1 MASSPFL
8 NLLSI
13 LAFVTTVGLFFCGIP
28 ICRQIWKRRD
38 TAEISGAP
46 FLMGVLGGT
55 CWCVYGYLKK
65 DHTVMYVT
73 GAQIVLYSIYTVF
86 YWFMTKK
93 KLMISIKV
101 ATLVAICASLV
112 ALVHFFDHK
121 VFHPLGIICMTL
133 NTMDFAAPLA
143 GLKVVIRRRATSTL
157 PLPLCIANFLVSSE
171 WFVYGL
177 LVWDFYL
184 ITPNGIGSFLAFCQL
199 ILFAVLPRKPLQRA
213 PILRL
218 IDFVRNSCCCCC
230 IDKTLDLESAAVV
243 TAEKKSSAIDT
254 IGIHRMS
261 SRMSNKH
268 RWSSRM
274 ITNVVGEVENVIQ
287 KVHGDQFGYK
297 LNKEDEEG
305 NSTDSGTLTPV
316 DEKPT
321 TTVAVTAASGG
332 GTVQLQGVQSGTPEP
347 ERKMEDE
354 EQLDIDDVDD
364 DDDQSEEDGEH
375 AEYDGTAQD
384 GIIAADLAFPLTI
397 RDPEQLLRLS
407 RQCQSDRLKLHKKQ
421 KMAKKGGS
429 GMFGGSLQTGH
440 FRAMRRHAQQ
450 STNADGLPT
459 IDELSTQ
466 LQQHIK
472 RAASAPNICEEAK
485 TMTTLSAPVVR
496 IRHKFWLLQTAV
508 KHEERGGHWTLRTLR
523 LKRRNLSGFFFDD
536 CEDPLPPTVLCEMSP
551 RRVDN
556 LSTRHNKS
564 PNFC

>member
-1 MASSPFL
+1 MLDFHGEFTFL
-8 NLLSI
+8 NMLSI

-101 ATLVAICASLV
+101 ATLVVICASLV

-243 TAEKKSSAIDT
+243 TAEKKSSTIDT

-287 KVHGDQFGYK
+287 KVHGDQFAYK

-347 ERKMEDE
+347 EVQLNMFEQSARSIGARLITELTQRGRGFALSHGSSVKMEDE
-354 EQLDIDDVDD
+354 EQLDIDDVDED
-364 DDDQSEEDGEH
+364 DEQSEEDGEH

-466 LQQHIK
+466 LQQQIK

-485 TMTTLSAPVVR
+485 TMPTISAPVV
-496 IRHKFWLLQTAV
+496 
-508 KHEERGGHWTLRTLR
+508 EYG
-523 LKRRNLSGFFFDD
+523 
-536 CEDPLPPTVLCEMSP
+536 TVLADANS
-551 RRVDN
+551 
-556 LSTRHNKS
+556 SKA
-564 PNFC
+564 

>member
-1 MASSPFL
+1 MLDFHGEFTFL
-8 NLLSI
+8 NMLSI

-101 ATLVAICASLV
+101 ATLVVICASLV

-243 TAEKKSSAIDT
+243 TAEKKSSTIDT

-347 ERKMEDE
+347 EVQLNMFEQSARSIGARLITELTQRGRGFALSHGSSVKMEDE
-354 EQLDIDDVDD
+354 EQLDIDDVDED
-364 DDDQSEEDGEH
+364 DEQSEEDGEH

-466 LQQHIK
+466 LQQQIK

-485 TMTTLSAPVVR
+485 TMPTISAPVV
-496 IRHKFWLLQTAV
+496 
-508 KHEERGGHWTLRTLR
+508 EYG
-523 LKRRNLSGFFFDD
+523 
-536 CEDPLPPTVLCEMSP
+536 TVLADANS
-551 RRVDN
+551 
-556 LSTRHNKS
+556 SKA
-564 PNFC
+564 